1 MYTGGVARNRSKR
14 SFQFDEESERFIIHW
29 YTCIPCPSDSHADS
43 PTQGCVGRE
52 YIKFN
57 CKCSLSSPF
66 WFGDKYL
73 LRHPGSVGGA
83 WPAVLTFGPCA
94 TGYCIFGRVIVECM
108 QRGVGWGWR
117 HQFGDAFVKSITNL
131 SKRTSWYA
139 YTYARIDFF

>member
-94 TGYCIFGRVIVECM
+94 TGCCIVAGLLSSMCR
-108 QRGVGWGWR
+108 GWGGVWR
-117 HQFGDAFVKSITNL
+117 HHNGHAFVTWIMNL
-131 SKRTSWYA
+131 LKRTSWYA
-139 YTYARIDFF
+139 YAYTRIDFF